1 MSNGTY
7 NNVKCVVI
15 GIAAAQASRLQQC
28 LPSVDTLVAVVQC
41 RRRVAWIPTLPAL
54 CARVRAGRHQPARSD
69 YWSYAHREQC
79 TRQLAL
85 VDFERHVSFF
95 FVCHACATYL
105 GTTGTG
111 RWTRVCS
118 RTPTRARRLAS
129 TTVWAGG
136 TPPGG
141 ASCSRPGCVA
151 ARVVLPLLR
160 PWRYTVGRVERALCW
175 PRFCHGVRCG
185 VVWCAGALTPHP
197 DHRRCYRGMQ
207 RT

>member
-41 RRRVAWIPTLPAL
+41 RRRVGWIPTLPAL

-95 FVCHACATYL
+95 FHLPRVCYL
-105 GTTGTG
+105 PWNNRYGTVDKSVFAHPDSRPTFGKYKCLGWWHTTGRCALQPAG
-111 RWTRVCS
+111 VC
-118 RTPTRARRLAS
+118 
-129 TTVWAGG
+129 
-136 TPPGG
+136 
-141 ASCSRPGCVA
+141 GC
-151 ARVVLPLLR
+151 
-160 PWRYTVGRVERALCW
+160 
-175 PRFCHGVRCG
+175 
-185 VVWCAGALTPHP
+185 
-197 DHRRCYRGMQ
+197 
-207 RT
+207 